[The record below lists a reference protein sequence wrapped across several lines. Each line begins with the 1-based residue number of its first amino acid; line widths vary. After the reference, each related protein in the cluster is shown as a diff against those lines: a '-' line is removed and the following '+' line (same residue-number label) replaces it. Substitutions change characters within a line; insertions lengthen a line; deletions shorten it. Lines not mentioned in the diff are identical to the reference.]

1 MKKVS
6 ALFLF
11 CAATLAYYLF
21 HPHPIPRTPV
31 AFTLEQGSLRHAAK
45 QMSDAG
51 VIGNSLPFEML
62 ARVMGKASSIKA
74 GNYELDAPASPLQL
88 LEKITEGDFTQSKIM
103 LVEGDTFREFR
114 RMLDEN
120 PDIRHDSAK
129 LSDAEILSRLGAP
142 VSSPEGL
149 FFPDTYYFAKG
160 QSDFSILGRAYL
172 LMEKRLEKQWQ
183 SRAAGLPFS
192 NPYQA
197 LTLASIVEKE
207 TGRAAERP
215 MIAAVFINRLKLGMR
230 LQTDPSVIYGLGEH
244 FDGNLRKGDLLTDQ
258 PYNTYTRGGLPPT
271 PISMPGLKSIV
282 AVLHPADSTALY
294 FVARGDGTSHFSHS
308 LAEHNRAVN
317 RYQKK

>member
-207 TGRAAERP
+207 TGKAAERP

>member
-207 TGRAAERP
+207 TGKAAERP

-271 PISMPGLKSIV
+271 PISMPGLKSID